1 MRVITG
7 IINKILSP
15 AIISNYSEL
24 MDKLQVSFQTNMS
37 DEQIISL
44 VRMQLDDMSP
54 WTIQQQS
61 VNGNGQTLIFTNL
74 WF

>member
-1 MRVITG
+1 
-7 IINKILSP
+7 
-15 AIISNYSEL
+15 

-61 VNGNGQTLIFTNL
+61 VNGNEQTLYSPIYGSDLYMMVPDDKSVENAKVKINEL
-74 WF
+74 Y